1 MKTCFLLMVEG
12 GATTRDD
19 LLRCLPAG
27 AVLQELSTPKIG
39 AEVQTAELQFDE
51 AQRCVH
57 KGSSQ
62 IMLTHAEYR
71 LICLLAAQP
80 GRVWGK
86 EQLYRQLWQQQGGS
100 SARAIWNLVYR
111 LRRKIEDDPA
121 TPHYLRTAGGGYQL
135 VLNP

>member
-12 GATTRDD
+12 DAPTRDD
-19 LLRCLPAG
+19 LLRHLPAG
-27 AVLQELSTPKIG
+27 VVLQEFPTPKMR
-39 AEVQTAELQFDE
+39 AAQKAELQFDA
-51 AQRCVH
+51 AQRCVP

-62 IMLTHAEYR
+62 ITLTHAEYR
-71 LICLLAAQP
+71 LLCLLAAQP

-121 TPHYLRTAGGGYQL
+121 APHYLRTAGGGYQL
-135 VLNP
+135 VLKP

>member
-12 GATTRDD
+12 NAPTRDD
-19 LLRCLPAG
+19 LLRRLPAG
-27 AVLQELSTPKIG
+27 VVLQEFPTPKMR
-39 AEVQTAELQFDE
+39 AAQKAELQFDA

-62 IMLTHAEYR
+62 ITLTHAEYR
-71 LICLLAAQP
+71 LLCLLAAQP

-121 TPHYLRTAGGGYQL
+121 VPHYLRTAGGGYQL
-135 VLNP
+135 VLKP

>member
-12 GATTRDD
+12 NAPTRDD
-19 LLRCLPAG
+19 LLRRLPAG
-27 AVLQELSTPKIG
+27 VVLQELPTPKME
-39 AEVQTAELQFDE
+39 AAAQKAELQFDA
-51 AQRCVH
+51 AQRCVL

-62 IMLTHAEYR
+62 ITLTHAEYR
-71 LICLLAAQP
+71 LLCLLAAQP

-121 TPHYLRTAGGGYQL
+121 VPHYLRTAGGGYQL
-135 VLNP
+135 VLKP